1 MKTFELKPTN
11 GQKSFYKK
19 AIVIN
24 NGNISQLKSY
34 STIVAEYNHKTK
46 KMSVFGWFSKTT
58 AFHINSFLNLY
69 GFYSCNKTQ
78 LENYK

>member
-1 MKTFELKPTN
+1 MKTFELTPTN

-24 NGNISQLKSY
+24 TDRISFLKSY
-34 STIVAEYNHKTK
+34 DSIVAEYNHDTK
-46 KMSVFGWFSKTT
+46 KMRVFGWYSKTT
-58 AFHINSFLNLY
+58 ALHINSFLNLC
-69 GFYSCNKTQ
+69 GFDSCNKKQ